1 MKIIDAHAH
10 VAQYVAGFTSR
21 GELRAVGGGKA
32 QYSTGEIFQLF
43 PPEMGG
49 VGVTPYFPL
58 KLTVELR
65 HTAVDIRRLVKALL
79 HFQRV

>member
-49 VGVTPYFPL
+49 VGVTP
-58 KLTVELR
+58 E
-65 HTAVDIRRLVKALL
+65 ALVKVMDVKRQCCCRATGLDFRTNTL
-79 HFQRV
+79 TRQ